1 MQGKR
6 DNNEDRAIMKTVRML
21 EEVEDDDGEVHVWA
35 VMDGHGG
42 QVQHC
47 DEIILTKIFSCS
59 FVQISVSSILFPTS

>member
-42 QVQHC
+42 MC
-47 DEIILTKIFSCS
+47 EMMLA
-59 FVQISVSSILFPTS
+59 